1 MMTDLEKSPHILL
14 VDDNP
19 TNLKVLAEAIQ
30 GEGWKT
36 LMATDGESAIE
47 QAEYIHPD
55 LILLDVMMPG
65 IDGFETCRRLKTKAE
80 TQDIP
85 VIFMT
90 ALSDS
95 THKVQGLELGAV
107 DYITKP
113 FQQDEVI
120 ARVKLHLQLSL
131 LRRTLEQQV
140 EARTAELSQ
149 SVQRLQQTQL
159 QLVQSEK
166 MSTLGQLVAGIGHEI
181 NNPINFING
190 NLTHVEQYTQ
200 DLFNLV
206 SLYQKQLPEPGN
218 QITELIEDLD
228 LDYMREDLP
237 KLMSSMQEG
246 MSRLR
251 DISASLR
258 TFARSDIASKV
269 EFQIHEGFESTIMLL
284 KHRLKADEVHPEIQ
298 IIRQYGEIPSISC
311 YPGPLN
317 QVFMNLIANALD
329 AFDECNQG
337 LTYAAIAENP
347 NTITITTAPNATK
360 DSVIIRLHDN
370 GPGIPPEV
378 QSKIFEEN
386 FTTKP
391 VGKGTGLGLAISKQI
406 IEEKHCGKLDCIST
420 IGQGTEFVITLPI

>member
-1 MMTDLEKSPHILL
+1 MMTVLEKSPHILL
-14 VDDNP
+14 VDDSP

-30 GEGWKT
+30 GQGWKT

-47 QAEYIHPD
+47 QAEYVFPD

-65 IDGFETCRRLKTKAE
+65 IDGFETCRRLKADTK

-90 ALSDS
+90 ALSES
-95 THKVQGLELGAV
+95 SHKVQGLELGAV

-120 ARVKLHLQLSL
+120 ARVKLHLQLSF

-140 EARTAELSQ
+140 EARTSELTQ
-149 SVQRLQQTQL
+149 SVQRLQQAQL

-190 NLTHVEQYTQ
+190 NLTHVERYAQ
-200 DLFNLV
+200 DLFELID
-206 SLYQKQLPEPGN
+206 LYQETLPEPGEK
-218 QITELIEDLD
+218 ISELIEDLD
-228 LDYMREDLP
+228 LEYMRDDLP

-251 DISASLR
+251 DISYSLR
-258 TFARSDIASKV
+258 TFARADIASKV

-284 KHRLKADEVHPEIQ
+284 KHRLKPDEHHPEIQ
-298 IIRQYGEIPSISC
+298 IVKQYGQIPPISC

-329 AFDECNQG
+329 AFEEMNEGQS
-337 LTYAAIAENP
+337 YAAIAENP
-347 NTITITTAPNATK
+347 NTIAITTSMTS
-360 DSVIIRLHDN
+360 DDIVVIRLQDN
-370 GPGIPPEV
+370 GPGIAAEL
-378 QSKIFEEN
+378 QSQIFEEN

-406 IEEKHCGKLDCIST
+406 IEEKHCGTLECHST
-420 IGQGTEFVITLPI
+420 VGQGTEFVITLPV

>member
-30 GEGWKT
+30 GQGWKT

-47 QAEYIHPD
+47 QAEYVFPD

-65 IDGFETCRRLKTKAE
+65 IDGFETCRRLKAE
-80 TQDIP
+80 PKTQDIP

-90 ALSDS
+90 ALSES
-95 THKVQGLELGAV
+95 SNKVQGLELGAV

-120 ARVKLHLQLSL
+120 ARVKLHLQLSF
-131 LRRTLEQQV
+131 LRRTLERQV
-140 EARTAELSQ
+140 ETRTSELTQ

-190 NLTHVEQYTQ
+190 NLTHVERYTQ
-200 DLFNLV
+200 DLFELIDV
-206 SLYQKQLPEPGN
+206 YQETLPEPGEK
-218 QITELIEDLD
+218 ITELVEDLD
-228 LDYMREDLP
+228 LEYMREDLP
-237 KLMSSMQEG
+237 KLMNSMQQG

-251 DISASLR
+251 DISSSLR
-258 TFARSDIASKV
+258 TFARADIASKV

-284 KHRLKADEVHPEIQ
+284 KHRLKADEHHPEIQ
-298 IIRQYGEIPSISC
+298 IIKHYGQIPAISC

-329 AFDECNQG
+329 AFEEANEARS
-337 LTYAAIAENP
+337 YAAIAENP
-347 NTITITTAPNATK
+347 NTITITTGIDADN
-360 DSVIIRLHDN
+360 VVIRLQDN
-370 GPGIPPEV
+370 GPGIASEL
-378 QSKIFEEN
+378 QLQIFEEN

-406 IEEKHCGKLDCIST
+406 IEEKHCGTLKCNST
-420 IGQGTEFVITLPI
+420 VGQGTEFVITLPI